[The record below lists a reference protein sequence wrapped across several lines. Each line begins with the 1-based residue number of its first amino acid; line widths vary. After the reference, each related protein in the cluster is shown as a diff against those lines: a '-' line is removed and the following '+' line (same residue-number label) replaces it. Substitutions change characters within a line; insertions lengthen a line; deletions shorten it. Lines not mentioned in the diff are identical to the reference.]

1 MNTIDNYIHNTYIN
15 YDERV
20 RTFLYKVYSEC
31 KNNNESLSNYFY
43 VMFDLLANQLKLYY
57 LALDAI
63 DAEKKVSSQDDYKRV
78 SKNPA
83 IAVLNHSHQEIIN
96 IMQKLSLSPFD
107 KAKLKRVQNGE
118 DEDSEELLDK
128 LIN

>member
-1 MNTIDNYIHNTYIN
+1 
-15 YDERV
+15 
-20 RTFLYKVYSEC
+20 
-31 KNNNESLSNYFY
+31 
-43 VMFDLLANQLKLYY
+43 MFDLLANQLKLYY

>member
-1 MNTIDNYIHNTYIN
+1 METIDNYIHNTYSG

-20 RTFLYKVYSEC
+20 RAFLFRVYTDV

-43 VMFDLLANQLKLYY
+43 CMFDLLANQLKLYY
-57 LALDAI
+57 LALDTL
-63 DAEKKVSSQDDYKRV
+63 DSEKKVASEDAYKRV
-78 SKNPA
+78 AKSPSIQVMNKA
-83 IAVLNHSHQEIIN
+83 HEQIIN

-118 DEDSEELLDK
+118 DDDSEELLDK

>member
-1 MNTIDNYIHNTYIN
+1 METIDNYIHNTYIN

>member
-1 MNTIDNYIHNTYIN
+1 MKTIDNYIHDTYSG

-20 RTFLYKVYSEC
+20 RAFLFRVYTDV

-43 VMFDLLANQLKLYY
+43 CMFDLLANQLKLYY
-57 LALDAI
+57 LALDTL
-63 DAEKKVSSQDDYKRV
+63 DSEKKVASEDAYKRV
-78 SKNPA
+78 AKSPSIQVMNKA
-83 IAVLNHSHQEIIN
+83 HEQIIN

>member
-1 MNTIDNYIHNTYIN
+1 METIDNYIHDTYSG

-20 RTFLYKVYSEC
+20 RAFLFRVYTDV

-43 VMFDLLANQLKLYY
+43 CMFDLLANQLKLYY
-57 LALDAI
+57 LALDTL
-63 DAEKKVSSQDDYKRV
+63 DSEKKVASEDAYKRV
-78 SKNPA
+78 AKSPSIQVMNKA
-83 IAVLNHSHQEIIN
+83 HEQIIN